1 MRFADIPVR
10 VSRGLSTCLDCT
22 PRVVHPLHLE
32 ILVVAVAVVV
42 VAAAAA
48 AAAVAEVVAAAA
60 AVVADVAHLER
71 NQNFRLVLA

>member
-48 AAAVAEVVAAAA
+48 AAVAEVVAAAA